1 MERTERFDQL
11 MLDFGR
17 AVRELRRARGWS
29 AERLA
34 LRSPVTFSTVLDIE
48 RGNRDP
54 RASTVL
60 GLMDTL
66 EASPEAMLLAVR
78 EARESDAGV
87 EKLAAHD
94 VTKEVA

>member
-1 MERTERFDQL
+1 

-66 EASPEAMLLAVR
+66 EVSPEEMLVTLR
-78 EARESDAGV
+78 EAQQSIVGGETV
-87 EKLAAHD
+87 AHD
-94 VTKEVA
+94 GTRGVA